1 MPLTGSYAFRRTLTG
16 KIVLKVEEQVKVPWP
31 LSRTRT
37 FRTRWRDARLTDLA
51 EAEMRSLMDLRNRP
65 QLIPESAYVAAF
77 AQAVRSRKQTSSLA
91 NGTAETEAHF
101 NGNEARFSASH

>member
-1 MPLTGSYAFRRTLTG
+1 MSLTGRYAFRRTLTG
-16 KIVLKVEEQVKVPWP
+16 KIILKVEEQVKVPWP

-77 AQAVRSRKQTSSLA
+77 AQAARLRPQASSPA
-91 NGTAETEAHF
+91 SGMAEAETRC
-101 NGNEARFSASH
+101 NGSEARISANH